1 MGAIRRIY
9 RRLRYGNRSESEI
22 YLDGLRAMGVEI
34 GRGTVA
40 FAPTMTF
47 LDVSRPWML
56 TIGENVQ
63 ITKGVTVLTHG
74 YDWAVLKGVS
84 GEILGSAGKV
94 IIGNNVFL
102 GMNCTVLKGVTI
114 GNNVIIG
121 ADSLV
126 NKDIPSNCVAAGNPC
141 RVIMS
146 LEEYRQKRQQAQL
159 SEARELVRS
168 YRQRYG
174 KEPDEQA
181 LSEFFWLFTKDAS
194 DLPGCWRE
202 KMELVGNY
210 RDSVKALEGREPL
223 YSSMEEFLRDIDFS
237 DQM

>member
-1 MGAIRRIY
+1 MGVFRRIY

-34 GRGTVA
+34 GQGTVA

-47 LDVSRPWML
+47 LDVSRPWLL
-56 TIGENVQ
+56 TIGEHVQ

-74 YDWAVLKGVS
+74 YDWSVLKGVY

-94 IIGNNVFL
+94 TIGNNVFL

-114 GNNVIIG
+114 GDNVIIG
-121 ADSLV
+121 ANSLV
-126 NKDIPSNCVAAGNPC
+126 NKDIPPNCVAAGNPC

-159 SEARELVRS
+159 SEARELVTA
-168 YRQRYG
+168 YRRRYG

-194 DLPGCWRE
+194 NLPKCWQE

-210 RDSVKALEGREPL
+210 RDSAKAMESREPP
-223 YSSMEEFLRDIDFS
+223 YGSMEDFLRDIDFS
-237 DQM
+237 GQM

>member
-1 MGAIRRIY
+1 MGVFRRLY

-34 GRGTVA
+34 GQGTVA

-47 LDVSRPWML
+47 LDVSRPWLL
-56 TIGENVQ
+56 TIGEHVQ

-74 YDWAVLKGVS
+74 YDWSVLKGVY

-94 IIGNNVFL
+94 TIGNNVFL

-114 GNNVIIG
+114 GDNVIIG
-121 ADSLV
+121 ANSLV
-126 NKDIPSNCVAAGNPC
+126 NKDIPSNCVVAGNPC

-146 LEEYRQKRQQAQL
+146 LEEYHQKRQQAQL
-159 SEARELVRS
+159 SEARELVTA

-194 DLPGCWRE
+194 NLPECWQE
-202 KMELVGNY
+202 KMELVGNFQ
-210 RDSVKALEGREPL
+210 DSAKAMEHREPP
-223 YSSMEEFLRDIDFS
+223 YNSMEDFLRDIDFS
-237 DQM
+237 GQM

>member
-74 YDWAVLKGVS
+74 YDWAVLKGEGPAGHRGRILSKTQLLTQVWGYDEYDPNLVEVHVS
-84 GEILGSAGKV
+84 ALRRKLEQHGPRLIHTARGLGY
-94 IIGNNVFL
+94 
-102 GMNCTVLKGVTI
+102 VLR
-114 GNNVIIG
+114 
-121 ADSLV
+121 
-126 NKDIPSNCVAAGNPC
+126 P
-141 RVIMS
+141 
-146 LEEYRQKRQQAQL
+146 
-159 SEARELVRS
+159 
-168 YRQRYG
+168 
-174 KEPDEQA
+174 
-181 LSEFFWLFTKDAS
+181 
-194 DLPGCWRE
+194 
-202 KMELVGNY
+202 
-210 RDSVKALEGREPL
+210 
-223 YSSMEEFLRDIDFS
+223 
-237 DQM
+237 

>member
-1 MGAIRRIY
+1 MGVFRRLY

-34 GRGTVA
+34 GQGTVA

-47 LDVSRPWML
+47 LDVSRPWLL
-56 TIGENVQ
+56 TIGEHVQ

-74 YDWAVLKGVS
+74 YDWSVLKGVY

-94 IIGNNVFL
+94 TIGNNVFL
-102 GMNCTVLKGVTI
+102 GMNSTVLKGVTI
-114 GNNVIIG
+114 GDNVIIG
-121 ADSLV
+121 ANSLV
-126 NKDIPSNCVAAGNPC
+126 NKDIPSNCVVAGNPC

-146 LEEYRQKRQQAQL
+146 LEEYHQKRQQAQL
-159 SEARELVRS
+159 SEARELVTA

-194 DLPGCWRE
+194 NLPECWQE
-202 KMELVGNY
+202 KMELVGNFQ
-210 RDSVKALEGREPL
+210 DSAKTMEHREPP
-223 YSSMEEFLRDIDFS
+223 YNSMEDFLRDIDFS
-237 DQM
+237 GQM

>member
-1 MGAIRRIY
+1 MGVFRRLY

-34 GRGTVA
+34 GQGTVA

-47 LDVSRPWML
+47 LDVSRPWLL
-56 TIGENVQ
+56 TIGEHVQ

-74 YDWAVLKGVS
+74 YDWSVLKGVY

-94 IIGNNVFL
+94 TIGNNVFL

-114 GNNVIIG
+114 GDNVIIG
-121 ADSLV
+121 ANSLV
-126 NKDIPSNCVAAGNPC
+126 NKDIPSNCVVAGNPC

-159 SEARELVRS
+159 SEARELVTA

-194 DLPGCWRE
+194 NLPECWQE
-202 KMELVGNY
+202 KMELVGNFQ
-210 RDSVKALEGREPL
+210 DSAKTMEHREPP
-223 YSSMEEFLRDIDFS
+223 YNSMEDFLRDIDFS
-237 DQM
+237 GQM

>member
-1 MGAIRRIY
+1 MGVFRRLY

-34 GRGTVA
+34 GQGTVA

-47 LDVSRPWML
+47 LDVSRPWLL
-56 TIGENVQ
+56 TIGEHVQ

-74 YDWAVLKGVS
+74 YDWSVLKGVY

-94 IIGNNVFL
+94 TIGNNVFL

-114 GNNVIIG
+114 GDNVIIG
-121 ADSLV
+121 ANSLV

-159 SEARELVRS
+159 SEARELVTA

-181 LSEFFWLFTKDAS
+181 LSEFFWLFTKDTS
-194 DLPGCWRE
+194 NLPQCWQE
-202 KMELVGNY
+202 KMELVGNFQ
-210 RDSVKALEGREPL
+210 DSVEAMGRREPP
-223 YSSMEEFLRDIDFS
+223 YGSMEDFLRDIDFS
-237 DQM
+237 GQM

>member
-1 MGAIRRIY
+1 MGVFRRIY

-34 GRGTVA
+34 GQGTVA

-47 LDVSRPWML
+47 LDVSRPWLL
-56 TIGENVQ
+56 TIGEHVQ

-74 YDWAVLKGVS
+74 YDWSVLKGVY

-94 IIGNNVFL
+94 TIGNNVFL
-102 GMNCTVLKGVTI
+102 GMNCT
-114 GNNVIIG
+114 
-121 ADSLV
+121 
-126 NKDIPSNCVAAGNPC
+126 AAGNPC

-159 SEARELVRS
+159 SEARELVTA

-194 DLPGCWRE
+194 NLPKCWQE
-202 KMELVGNY
+202 KMELVGNFQ
-210 RDSVKALEGREPL
+210 DSAKAMESRNPPYG
-223 YSSMEEFLRDIDFS
+223 SMEDFLRDIDFS
-237 DQM
+237 GQM

>member
-1 MGAIRRIY
+1 MGVFRRIY

-34 GRGTVA
+34 GQGTVA

-47 LDVSRPWML
+47 LDVSRPWLL
-56 TIGENVQ
+56 TIGEHVQ

-74 YDWAVLKGVS
+74 YDWSVLKGVY

-94 IIGNNVFL
+94 TIGNNVFL

-114 GNNVIIG
+114 GDNVIIG
-121 ADSLV
+121 ANSLV
-126 NKDIPSNCVAAGNPC
+126 NKDIPANCVAAGNPC

-159 SEARELVRS
+159 SEARELVTA

-174 KEPDEQA
+174 KEPDEQT

-194 DLPGCWRE
+194 NLPKCWQE
-202 KMELVGNY
+202 KMELVGNFQ
-210 RDSVKALEGREPL
+210 DSVKAMESREPPFG
-223 YSSMEEFLRDIDFS
+223 SMEDFLRDIDFS
-237 DQM
+237 GQM